1 METRSSYPHGPVAAG
16 DVYRALWRH
25 KVFIA
30 LMTAACVAVTWF
42 VTSRET
48 PSYQASTLVRVQQRT
63 SSSSD
68 TLAALQGSE
77 LLAHTYAEI
86 IDSGGLD
93 GQVRSL
99 AARKIPAGESFGV
112 DLSTS
117 RPQDLGLIWISAR
130 NRVPERAAIVANAVP
145 EALRGFIR
153 RSGAQR
159 DEIVTVKPAA
169 VPSSAVFPHTSLN
182 VALAAVL
189 ALIFN
194 SALALLIEVFRD
206 RLPEPDELAQAVG
219 YPVLAAVPTLRLRTV
234 TAVENDSE
242 EVDLFES
249 EAHGSTRARG
259 GLRFADEADEE
270 QSPR

>member
-1 METRSSYPHGPVAAG
+1 VAAG

-25 KVFIA
+25 KVFI
-30 LMTAACVAVTWF
+30 LVLTAACVAVTWY
-42 VTSRET
+42 VTSLQT
-48 PSYQASTLVRVQQRT
+48 PSYEASTLVRVQQRP
-63 SSSSD
+63 SGSVDS
-68 TLAALQGSE
+68 LAALQGSE

-93 GQVRSL
+93 GEVRSI
-99 AARKIPAGESFGV
+99 AARRIRPGQSFGI

-130 NRVPERAAIVANAVP
+130 NEAPARAAVIANAVP

-159 DEIVTVKPAA
+159 DEIVMVKPAT
-169 VPSSAVFPHTSLN
+169 VPGSAVSPDVWLN

-206 RLPEPDELAQAVG
+206 RLPEPDELGQAVG
-219 YPVLAAVPTLRLRTV
+219 YSVLTTIPTLRLRTV
-234 TAVENDSE
+234 TTVENDSQE
-242 EVDLFES
+242 MDLFES
-249 EAHGSTRARG
+249 KTQGTRAGDGFRFPDDG
-259 GLRFADEADEE
+259 GEE
-270 QSPR
+270 QGRH